1 MASTVVGSSP
11 GPPAE
16 IWWTRTR
23 GASGTGS
30 TGGGRLTGVSPTGAG
45 AATAG
50 AGRADGGAPQPA
62 PAILEATAAP
72 TAGSGAGAARPFAA
86 AAPPSAAPLWTG
98 PGLYVVCMC
107 VGAAP
112 PAPPTITGLI
122 LRRPSAPRELL
133 RRPLLRGGWGKR
145 RLRARPGL
153 PLELHQAQVLR
164 HDPPPKPH
172 RLPVAGLQKLF
183 ELALRDPGPQLA
195 LCKVEVCHSA
205 VDGSSK
211 EGRSAGGPGQVDHA
225 AGEERPRDEHRAAA
239 LAEPHSDLVVLRAK
253 RHAGVRGSP
262 GGRRAF

>member
-86 AAPPSAAPLWTG
+86 AAPTSAAPLWTG
-98 PGLYVVCMC
+98 PGLYVVCIC

-122 LRRPSAPRELL
+122 LRRPSAPRVSSCVAAAGAI
-133 RRPLLRGGWGKR
+133 RFR
-145 RLRARPGL
+145 RLGVVTTPRPASCCGDRSCGGGGASAGFGL
-153 PLELHQAQVLR
+153 GPASPSSCTR
-164 HDPPPKPH
+164 PRSSAMTPPP
-172 RLPVAGLQKLF
+172 
-183 ELALRDPGPQLA
+183 
-195 LCKVEVCHSA
+195 
-205 VDGSSK
+205 
-211 EGRSAGGPGQVDHA
+211 
-225 AGEERPRDEHRAAA
+225 
-239 LAEPHSDLVVLRAK
+239 
-253 RHAGVRGSP
+253 SP
-262 GGRRAF
+262 IASP